1 LAAPATR
8 LSTAAVETL
17 STSRREQR
25 AHTDMHQPVRRVEI
39 GEGGWVAQRGR
50 ARSAGVTTQVYFNE
64 SAELA
69 QQVTNECL
77 ALWAELLESV
87 DADLKGQLLRSNG
100 LKMEQLKA
108 ESKQLE
114 HAHDD

>member
-1 LAAPATR
+1 M
-8 LSTAAVETL
+8 
-17 STSRREQR
+17 RRR
-25 AHTDMHQPVRRVEI
+25 YL
-39 GEGGWVAQRGR
+39 GR
-50 ARSAGVTTQVYFNE
+50 ARHRSRLGWVRVRDKGPSTRACGACGCVSTQVYFNE

-69 QQVTNECL
+69 QEVTNECL

-87 DADLKGQLLRSNG
+87 DADLKGQLMRSNG

-108 ESKQLE
+108 EFKQLE

>member
-1 LAAPATR
+1 
-8 LSTAAVETL
+8 
-17 STSRREQR
+17 
-25 AHTDMHQPVRRVEI
+25 
-39 GEGGWVAQRGR
+39 
-50 ARSAGVTTQVYFNE
+50 VYFNE

-69 QQVTNECL
+69 QQVTSECL

-87 DADLKGQLLRSNG
+87 DADIKGQLLRSNG